1 MKTQLQRPAA
11 QPQPRRMKIGTVSS
25 GVARQPDRI
34 LIYGV
39 GGVGKSTFLAE
50 SPSPIFIDTQDGTSR
65 LGVARFP
72 KPQSWQDVLDALDE
86 LATEPHAY
94 KTLAVDLLDDIEELI
109 WKHIC
114 ARDDQENIISYG
126 YGKGFDVALSEWR
139 VFMAKVERLRRE
151 KGMGV
156 IMAAHSAVKSFKNPE
171 GEDYDRYGLQIN
183 DKASGLIRGWCDTV
197 LLARHETVLKTDPKK
212 KRTRGISTGA
222 RLIHTVE
229 TAAYYAKNR
238 DNLPDTLPLDY
249 AAFAAAVEAGQP
261 ADPAA
266 IRAEIAELAANVDE
280 ATRAKVEHNVKAA
293 GDDSARLVRVLNRL
307 REIQSQ
313 QAQGDAQ

>member
-307 REIQSQ
+307 REIQPQ
-313 QAQGDAQ
+313 QQGETQ